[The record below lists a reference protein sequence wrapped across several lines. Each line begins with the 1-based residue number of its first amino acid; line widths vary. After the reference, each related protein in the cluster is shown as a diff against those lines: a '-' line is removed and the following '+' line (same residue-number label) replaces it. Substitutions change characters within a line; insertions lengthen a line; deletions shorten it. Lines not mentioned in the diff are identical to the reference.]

1 MSVKDMQVVEKGVEQ
16 RGGGILNLQFFVD
29 AISEWSVNE
38 MIQSWLPIKLKAQQ
52 GRCNNRIDKNI
63 TVQSN

>member
-1 MSVKDMQVVEKGVEQ
+1 MPVKDMQVVEKGVEQ

-38 MIQSWLPIKLKAQQ
+38 MIQS
-52 GRCNNRIDKNI
+52 
-63 TVQSN
+63 